1 MKTMWLATFIPSHH
15 DCRGL
20 TLPPKPPVGGLAA
33 DAVAWAV
40 VANMATTRVAVRT
53 TPKAVRA
60 ALRPLTAND
69 AKAGGVSGD
78 IEELDRR
85 EGTAAR

>member
-1 MKTMWLATFIPSHH
+1 MWLATFIPSHR

-20 TLPPKPPVGGLAA
+20 TRPPKPPVGGLAA